1 MSNETSMTLCELVE
15 ESIATLID
23 GGEVDPKLL
32 DHIAD
37 CDRCRDLKYEA
48 SQVIARMRDASTDY
62 EHPADFEQKLMERLA
77 AAAAEPAPGTQRIPA
92 VISPEAVAVQPVQAT
107 QPMPQVETAPAMTV
121 AQKNDEATVD
131 MLPAVSAEAMQ
142 AMAAQAV
149 VDAKPIPPEHEKYLP
164 KSEQP
169 KTEEKKVEPG
179 TAKDTAIARK
189 EDDEDSLGVRLGTAM
204 RGRGVK
210 VIALG
215 IVGVA
220 SLAAAAAIMLHLR
233 SGGGDQA
240 TAGEAWSGKIVAVSS
255 ASSDGKG
262 GLEIC
267 NASGGS
273 CREAGGDAEIKP
285 GSMLRTDLRT
295 RAHVELADGSRFAV
309 ERGTELV
316 LVNARSRQAVLR
328 KGGVVADV
336 THFEQGPGAT
346 MELPIGAL
354 EVIGTKF
361 AVTATEDRSTVEVV
375 RGAVRLRGSMGDS
388 VVVRAGE
395 EGTVQKGRGPEV
407 APANG
412 VADSIAWSER
422 GNDKGDEETIVRG
435 LGELK
440 ARKPG
445 EQNER
450 KDAVRLA
457 KHDLKV
463 RIVDSVVRTE
473 IDETFSNET
482 GEVLE
487 GIYRFP
493 LPPDAHIERLALE
506 VDGKLEEGAFVEKD
520 KAAAIWRGAIQ
531 NAAPKA
537 PKPRDEI
544 IWVAGPWRDPA
555 LLEWQR
561 GGRFELRIFPIPA
574 KGSRRVVLAYTQNVP
589 AVAGV
594 RRYTYPLTYDPS
606 GAAKAGEFNADV
618 QVRGHDQAFGVRTR
632 GYEMR
637 TEGQGDAARL
647 AMNTRSFV
655 PTGDL
660 VIEYALPN
668 DRLETTAWAYRP
680 TAGGDD
686 SAYVALALRPKL
698 PRWAEGKLRDQVI
711 VVDSSRSMVGERY
724 KRATRLAEAIVRE
737 MDKQD
742 RVTVMACDTACKTM
756 PQEKAG
762 PGAATAAR
770 VRDFLNSVEPE
781 GGSDLVGAVREARK
795 AAGSREGR
803 ALRIVYVGDGGPTV
817 GAVRPA
823 HVSQEISRVLPENE
837 GSLTTVAVGSD
848 ADSNVLAAMARG
860 GGGVMIPYVP
870 GERATTVAMQVLGA
884 GYGMALRSPVVELPE
899 GLTDVYPKQLDTIRA
914 GGEQYVVARM
924 TSSEVGG
931 AIKLKGKVGGEAYE
945 QSFPIKVVASSA
957 EGNAFVPRLY
967 AATKIS
973 ELEATRGELAKTE
986 LVDLSKKFAVASSY
1000 TSLLVLESEAM
1011 FKAFGIDHAS
1021 AAVPTW
1027 SGEAATESS
1036 SSNGDKDYGAKG
1048 EAEEA
1053 ADDLS
1058 EKKDAYRGP
1067 SGNSVGGGAV
1077 AGNGYGSGPGKM
1089 GATSGARAK
1098 SAERS
1103 APMAD
1108 EAWAPPPAAAEP
1120 ARKAPATIAAPAPT
1134 ATTASKFPRDDWGRR
1149 MVPMRRVWDRAAT
1162 IAADVTPARA
1172 SIAARLGK
1180 LESDFNANGDSKT
1193 RLEALLGAYQ
1203 ANGQLDR
1210 AGDLVTRWSG
1220 RDALDPGALI
1230 ARSVLA
1236 AREGQRQRAIRI
1248 LDGLSDLRPAEP
1260 AMQNWVAAM
1269 FDAMGDQQRACGH
1282 RIALAELR
1290 QADAAAVAAAVR
1302 CARNTGSS
1310 ALADSLLSDVTD
1322 TKVRTAID
1330 KELAKSV
1337 DMGALK
1343 GDVQIDG
1350 TWDRDADL
1358 DIALIGKNGE
1368 RWSWMG
1374 EAKGRVTARSA
1385 TSTRS
1390 ENLGIVNLPA
1400 GDYILEVTRSD
1411 GAESTQPVSGT
1422 LTVRAVGQTRQI
1434 PFTLSGRRLEVGSVQ
1449 IHYTP
1454 RMVPVN
1460 EW

>member
-1 MSNETSMTLCELVE
+1 MSNDTSRSLCETVE

-23 GGEVDPKLL
+23 GGEVDPRLL

-37 CDRCRDLKYEA
+37 CDRCRDLRYEA
-48 SQVIARMRDASTDY
+48 ARLVERMRDASSDY
-62 EHPADFEQKLMERLA
+62 VHPADFDARLLERLTA
-77 AAAAEPAPGTQRIPA
+77 
-92 VISPEAVAVQPVQAT
+92 AVAAGPAAVTQPMDAASEDQPVQTT
-107 QPMPQVETAPAMTV
+107 QPMPAVPVAAM
-121 AQKNDEATVD
+121 ALEQKIDEAAPP
-131 MLPAVSAEAMQ
+131 LAEPQ
-142 AMAAQAV
+142 PAQAV
-149 VDAKPIPPEHEKYLP
+149 EVSATAAKPIPREHEKYVP
-164 KSEQP
+164 RVEEAARPESSTEPVAQSE
-169 KTEEKKVEPG
+169 ESDASASAEHAERAG
-179 TAKDTAIARK
+179 ASDTV
-189 EDDEDSLGVRLGTAM
+189 GVKAGEAL
-204 RGRGVK
+204 RGRGAK

-215 IVGVA
+215 IVGLA
-220 SLAAAAAIMLHLR
+220 SLAAAAAITLHLR
-233 SGGGDQA
+233 GTGVDQA
-240 TAGEAWSGKIVAVSS
+240 SAGDAWSGKIVSVSS

-262 GLEIC
+262 GLEVC
-267 NASGGS
+267 SESGGG
-273 CREAGGDAEIKP
+273 CREAGRDTQVPAGT
-285 GSMLRTDLRT
+285 MLRTDLRT
-295 RAHVELADGSRFAV
+295 RAHVELADGSRLAI

-316 LVNARSRQAVLR
+316 LVNAGGRQARLR

-336 THFEQGPGAT
+336 AHFEQGPGAS
-346 MELPIGAL
+346 MDLPIGKL
-354 EVIGTKF
+354 EVLGTKF
-361 AVTATEDRSTVEVV
+361 AVTATEDRATVEVV
-375 RGAVRLRGSMGDS
+375 RGAVRLGDTS
-388 VVVRAGE
+388 GGAVVVRAGE
-395 EGTVQKGRGPEV
+395 EGTIQRGRGPEV

-422 GNDKGDEETIVRG
+422 GDDTGNEETIVRG

-445 EQNER
+445 EQTER

-463 RIVDSVVRTE
+463 RVVDSVVRTE

-506 VDGKLEEGAFVEKD
+506 VDGKMEEGAFVEKD

-606 GAAKAGEFNADV
+606 GGAKAGEFNADV
-618 QVRGHDQAFGVRTR
+618 QVRGHDASFGVRTR

-637 TEGQGDAARL
+637 TEGQGEVSRL
-647 AMNTRSFV
+647 AMTARSFV
-655 PTGDL
+655 PSGDL
-660 VIEYALPN
+660 VVEYVLPS
-668 DRLETTAWAYRP
+668 DRLETTAWAYKP
-680 TAGGDD
+680 ASGPDQ
-686 SAYVALALRPKL
+686 SAYVALSLRPKL
-698 PRWAEGKLRDQVI
+698 PRWAEGKLRDQVV

-724 KRATRLAEAIVRE
+724 KRATRLAEALVRE

-742 RVTVMACDTACKTM
+742 RVTVMACDSSCRTM

-770 VRDFLNSVEPE
+770 VRDFLASVEPE

-795 AAGSREGR
+795 AGNGREGR
-803 ALRIVYVGDGGPTV
+803 ALRIVYVGDGGSTV

-823 HVSQEISRVLPENE
+823 HVAQEIARELPEGE
-837 GSLTTVAVGSD
+837 GALTTVAVGSD

-884 GYGMALRSPVVELPE
+884 GYGMALRNPVVELPE
-899 GLTDVYPKQLDTIRA
+899 GLSDVYPKQLDTIRA

-924 TSSEVGG
+924 TSSEVSGS
-931 AIKLKGKVGGEAYE
+931 IKLKGKVGGEAYE
-945 QSFPIKVVASSA
+945 QTFPIKVLASSA

-967 AATKIS
+967 AATKIA

-986 LVDLSKKFAVASSY
+986 LVELSKRFAVASSY

-1011 FKAFGIDHAS
+1011 FKAFGIDHS
-1021 AAVPTW
+1021 AASVPTW
-1027 SGEAATESS
+1027 SGESATESTS
-1036 SSNGDKDYGAKG
+1036 SAGDKDYEDRGEEAG
-1048 EAEEA
+1048 EAEK
-1053 ADDLS
+1053 
-1058 EKKDAYRGP
+1058 KKDMAANAYTDGL
-1067 SGNSVGGGAV
+1067 
-1077 AGNGYGSGPGKM
+1077 GYGSG
-1089 GATSGARAK
+1089 TSGGAGKAGPRAK
-1098 SAERS
+1098 AA
-1103 APMAD
+1103 APSRDMAAD
-1108 EAWAPPPAAAEP
+1108 EAWAQPPS
-1120 ARKAPATIAAPAPT
+1120 ATPLPLAT
-1134 ATTASKFPRDDWGRR
+1134 STTAVAPSRRPPPRDDWGRR
-1149 MVPMRRVWDRAAT
+1149 RMVAMRRVWDRAAT

-1172 SIAARLGK
+1172 AVASNLGQ
-1180 LESDFNANGDSKT
+1180 LESDFQANADSRAK
-1193 RLEALLGAYQ
+1193 LEALLGGYAL
-1203 ANGQLDR
+1203 NGQLDR
-1210 AGDLVTRWSG
+1210 ANDLAVRWSG

-1230 ARSVLA
+1230 ARSSLA
-1236 AREGQRQRAIRI
+1236 ARDGHRQRAIRI
-1248 LDGLSDLRPAEP
+1248 LDGLSDLRPADP
-1260 AMQNWVAAM
+1260 AMQNWVASM
-1269 FDAMGDQQRACGH
+1269 FDAMGDARRACGH

-1290 QADAAAVAAAVR
+1290 QADAVAVAAAVR
-1302 CARNTGSS
+1302 CARSTGWS
-1310 ALADSLLSDVTD
+1310 ALGDALLSDVSD
-1322 TKVRTAID
+1322 AKVRTSID
-1330 KELAKSV
+1330 RELAKTVSAGV
-1337 DMGALK
+1337 LK

-1350 TWDRDADL
+1350 TWESDADL
-1358 DIALIGKNGE
+1358 DIALIGKKGE

-1374 EAKGRVTARSA
+1374 EAKGRVTTRSA

-1390 ENLGIVNLPA
+1390 ESIGVVNLPA
-1400 GDYILEVTRSD
+1400 GDYVIEVTRAD
-1411 GAESTQPVSGT
+1411 GGESTSPVRGT

-1434 PFTLSGRRLEVGSVQ
+1434 PFVMTGRRTEAGSLK

-1454 RMVPVN
+1454 RLVPVS